1 MVWLAG
7 GPGWV
12 QAALPA
18 APGQDAAAD
27 FAPKAVVRALD
38 YKQGDRDSLMDAKE
52 DFTTGGWNEF
62 MKRLDGW
69 LDENGAPLG
78 GERFTPTGNAI
89 VKSRE
94 NGVIFLSIPG
104 TLQQTQ
110 NKSRT
115 TYRVVVKVQLGGNP
129 ARIEHLE
136 PITCGGAST
145 AMACK

>member
-1 MVWLAG
+1 MVWLAS
-7 GPGWV
+7 GPGLV
-12 QAALPA
+12 QAAPLA
-18 APGQDAAAD
+18 APGQDAAVD
-27 FAPKAVVRALD
+27 FAQKAVVRALD

-69 LDENGAPLG
+69 LGENGVPLG
-78 GERFTPTGNAI
+78 GESFTPTGNTT
-89 VKSRE
+89 VKSRA
-94 NGVIFLSIPG
+94 NGVTFLSIPG

-110 NKSRT
+110 NKSGT

-136 PITCGGAST
+136 PITCGGTST
-145 AMACK
+145 AKACK